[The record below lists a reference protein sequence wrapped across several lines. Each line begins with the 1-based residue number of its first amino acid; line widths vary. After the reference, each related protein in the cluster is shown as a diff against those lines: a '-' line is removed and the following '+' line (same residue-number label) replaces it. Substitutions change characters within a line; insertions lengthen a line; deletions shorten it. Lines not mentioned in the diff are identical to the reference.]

1 MEMARPRMSQPATKR
16 PWLLL
21 LLFII
26 FAFLFSSLVFLYPPD
41 MLFELGPLKISLL
54 FPGLFL
60 LFLTVYSLSAFIFQN
75 AIQGLVISST
85 LLIYLLFSYFGL
97 SQWIFGVLLLGIF
110 GSIEFA
116 IYKKK

>member
-1 MEMARPRMSQPATKR
+1 METSPQRTSQQITKR

-26 FAFLFSSLVFLYPPD
+26 FAFLFCSLVFVYPPD
-41 MLFELGPLKISLL
+41 RLFGVGLLKIPLL
-54 FPGLFL
+54 LPGLFL
-60 LFLTVYSLSAFIFQN
+60 LFMTVYSLSAFLFQK
-75 AIQGLVISST
+75 ALQGIIIAST
-85 LLIYLLFSYFGL
+85 LLCYLLLSYFGL
-97 SQWIFGVLLLGIF
+97 SQWLFGALLLGIL